1 MSEDLIRYDILAQDA
16 LRGVIRKVLSEV
28 NRTGLPGNHH
38 FFITFV
44 TGAPGVRISSRLH
57 EKYPEQMTIVIQHQY
72 WDLEVSESG
81 FEVTLS
87 FNDVSEKLVIPYSS
101 IRGFYDPSVNFELE
115 FEVKTEGN
123 AVHEPLHIVKD
134 DENQPNLP
142 VVASKPK
149 ANGKSKAPKL
159 VTKKTS
165 EETVEA
171 AKPSADVVSLDAF
184 RKK

>member
-44 TGAPGVRISSRLH
+44 TSAPGVRISTRLH

-72 WDLEVSESG
+72 WDLEVSETG

-115 FEVKTEGN
+115 FEVKTESGTS
-123 AVHEPLHIVKD
+123 HEPLHIVKH
-134 DENQPNLP
+134 DEETTPP
-142 VVASKPK
+142 VVVTKPK
-149 ANGKSKAPKL
+149 SATKPKSPKL
-159 VTKKTS
+159 VTKKTGDDAS
-165 EETVEA
+165 EA
-171 AKPSADVVSLDAF
+171 PKPSADVVSLDAF